1 MGMSLSTADLPRDP
15 DDLRRVAGD
24 LQRDVVTLSAEI
36 YAKTLL
42 IEKLKMQLAV
52 LRRARFGRSSER
64 LDQAVEQIEPLIG
77 GIRERENEKERDV
90 CPPFAKAESPAV
102 GPRALARSFAARSGH
117 PRARLGLSGLRRR
130 EVRQDRHGQTRGA

>member
-1 MGMSLSTADLPRDP
+1 MGMSLLTADLPRDP

-24 LQRDVVTLSAEI
+24 LQRDVATLSAEI

-64 LDQAVEQIEPLIG
+64 LDQAVEQLALLIG
-77 GIRERENEKERDV
+77 DIEESEAER
-90 CPPFAKAESPAV
+90 ESPAV

-117 PRARLGLSGLRRR
+117 PRARLRLSGLRRR
-130 EVRQDRHGQTRGA
+130 EVQQDRHGQTRGA